1 MDSAETD
8 VVKILVFFIIS
19 VEYSLELRELCVNRN
34 SKEYMWLDN
43 PGMIILIGLLNSFI
57 TTDQCVY
64 DIHRTTE
71 LDS

>member
-8 VVKILVFFIIS
+8 VVKILVFFFIFFLT
-19 VEYSLELRELCVNRN
+19 LELRELCVSRN

-43 PGMIILIGLLNSFI
+43 PGMIILNGLLNSFI

-64 DIHRTTE
+64 VIHRTTE

>member
-1 MDSAETD
+1 M
-8 VVKILVFFIIS
+8 VKILVFFLS
-19 VEYSLELRELCVNRN
+19 FLSLEYSLELRELCVNRN
-34 SKEYMWLDN
+34 SKEYMWFDN